1 MMIDFKQSC
10 IILDKP
16 SGISSNHALSK
27 VKKKLNQRKAGFSG
41 TLDPL
46 ASGLLIIFLNKAT
59 KLCSSFLNADKS
71 YKATIKLGITS
82 TTGDITGEIISSSKV
97 PDIRDAD
104 LKKIEEKFMGTIEQT
119 PPMYSALKYKGIRL
133 YEYARRGIN
142 VHRDSRNVVIHNI
155 NLRQLNKENL
165 LLEVNCSKGTYIRTL
180 AEKIGEEIGCG
191 ALISS
196 LKRTKIADIDLS
208 KSINLDIL
216 LSSTAEEI
224 FDKYIINVDLL
235 LSSATSHELLDNE
248 VIKILNGSKIKT
260 NKRPSKT
267 VKVYDSYGRFI
278 GVGEINENS
287 ELLPKKILL

>member
-1 MMIDFKQSC
+1 MLDFKQSC

-16 SGISSNHALSK
+16 PGISSNHALSK
-27 VKKKLNQRKAGFSG
+27 VKKKLSQRKAGFSG

-71 YKATIKLGITS
+71 YEATIKLGITS
-82 TTGDITGEIISSSKV
+82 TTGDITGEIIASSKI
-97 PDIRDAD
+97 PDISDID
-104 LKKIEEKFMGTIEQT
+104 LKKIEEKFMGIIEQT
-119 PPMYSALKYKGIRL
+119 PPMYSALKHKGIRL
-133 YEYARRGIN
+133 YEYARKGIN
-142 VHRDSRNVVIHNI
+142 VPRASRNVIIHNI
-155 NLRQLNKENL
+155 NLRKLNKENL
-165 LLEVNCSKGTYIRTL
+165 LLEVNCSKGTYIRAL

-191 ALISS
+191 GLISS

-216 LSSTAEEI
+216 LSSTTEEI

-235 LSSATSHELLDNE
+235 LSGATSHELLDNE

-267 VKVYDSYGRFI
+267 VKIYDSCGRFI